1 MSRSHYAPSDATAL
15 ARGGARAW
23 LAVAGVWTALA
34 LMSASQ
40 VIAERVFD
48 GQPSEWERVLPRT
61 LADWYTCAIFTPAI
75 VWLVHRAPP
84 SVQRW
89 PRTLGVYGAGAA
101 AFVLLKSALYLP
113 FSRALSPAGRAPSWA
128 ELVTGNAFAL
138 TLTFAAVAG
147 AAVAL
152 ESQRRARE
160 KEVRAG
166 QLEARLAQVQLQ
178 TLRAQ
183 LNPHFLF
190 NALNALSALIH
201 SNPAAADRMVLRLG
215 DLLRH
220 SLDAAD
226 TPEVP
231 LGDEVQ
237 LLERYLDV
245 MKIRL
250 GERLQV
256 RMELEPGTQAAAV
269 PNLLLQPI
277 VENALQH
284 GIGRRP
290 GAGRLRV
297 AAFRERGSLVLEVED
312 DGPGI
317 PPRVEERVGLGNT
330 RLRLRQLYGDAQRLT
345 LERREEGG
353 TRARIVLPFRVAPPA
368 AEAAEA
374 AA

>member
-1 MSRSHYAPSDATAL
+1 MSRSSPRSPAAETIAW
-15 ARGGARAW
+15 GGARAW

-40 VIAERVFD
+40 IIAERVFD
-48 GQPSEWERVLPRT
+48 GQPAEWERVLPRT

-75 VWLVHRAPP
+75 VWLVHRVPP
-84 SVQRW
+84 SVGRW
-89 PRTLGVYGAGAA
+89 PRTLGVYLGGAV
-101 AFVLLKSALYLP
+101 AFILLKSALYLP

-128 ELVTGNAFAL
+128 ELVMGNAFAL
-138 TLTFAAVAG
+138 ALTFAAVAG

-152 ESQRRARE
+152 ENQRRARE

-166 QLEARLAQVQLQ
+166 QLEARLAQVQLE
-178 TLRAQ
+178 TLRSQ

-220 SLDAAD
+220 SLDGAD

-231 LGDEVQ
+231 LGEEVQ

-269 PNLLLQPI
+269 PNLLLQPV
-277 VENALQH
+277 VENALRH

-290 GAGRLRV
+290 GAGRLRI
-297 AAFRERGSLVLEVED
+297 AAFRQRESLVLEVED

-317 PPRVEERVGLGNT
+317 PPLVEERVGLGNT

-345 LERREEGG
+345 LERLPQGG
-353 TRARIVLPFRVAPPA
+353 TLARIAIPFRVAVPA
-368 AEAAEA
+368 EEA